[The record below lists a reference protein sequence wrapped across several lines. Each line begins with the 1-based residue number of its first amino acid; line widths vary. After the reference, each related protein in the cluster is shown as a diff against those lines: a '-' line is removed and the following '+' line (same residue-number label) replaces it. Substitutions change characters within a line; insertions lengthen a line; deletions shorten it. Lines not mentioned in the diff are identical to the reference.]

1 MKQINIKT
9 TAQGQNREG
18 IKDIITE
25 TYRTIIQISY
35 AIPTPHQGGSFTPP
49 LEGQG
54 GGLGGLN
61 IFLAQN
67 KGKGP
72 PGRVRSPGAGWCL
85 RPDNQ
90 QATNKN
96 NKTNYN
102 TEFQYFN
109 QFFIFYH
116 N

>member
-1 MKQINIKT
+1 MKQTNNKT
-9 TAQGQNREG
+9 TTQGQNREG
-18 IKDIITE
+18 IKGIISD

-35 AIPTPHQGGSFTPP
+35 PFLSFPIVGSGGGLYSPP
-49 LEGQG
+49 QEGQG
-54 GGLGGLN
+54 GGS
-61 IFLAQN
+61 QN

-72 PGRVRSPGAGWCL
+72 PGRVRSQGAGWCL

-90 QATNKN
+90 QATIKN

>member
-1 MKQINIKT
+1 MKLINIKT

-18 IKDIITE
+18 IKDIISDTF
-25 TYRTIIQISY
+25 RTIIQISY
-35 AIPTPHQGGSFTPP
+35 ALNSPP

-54 GGLGGLN
+54 GGCN

-90 QATNKN
+90 QTSIKN
-96 NKTNYN
+96 NKANYN

>member
-1 MKQINIKT
+1 MKLINIKT

-18 IKDIITE
+18 IKNIISDP
-25 TYRTIIQISY
+25 YRTIIQISY
-35 AIPTPHQGGSFTPP
+35 PIYTPP
-49 LEGQG
+49 QEEPG
-54 GGLGGLN
+54 GGWGGL
-61 IFLAQN
+61 QN

-72 PGRVRSPGAGWCL
+72 PGRVQSPGAGWCL

-90 QATNKN
+90 QSTNKN

-102 TEFQYFN
+102 TEFQYIN

>member
-1 MKQINIKT
+1 MKLINIKT

-18 IKDIITE
+18 IKDIISDTF
-25 TYRTIIQISY
+25 RTIIQISY
-35 AIPTPHQGGSFTPP
+35 PILSSPQ
-49 LEGQG
+49 EGQG
-54 GGLGGLN
+54 GGN

-90 QATNKN
+90 ESTIKN

>member
-18 IKDIITE
+18 IKDIISDTF
-25 TYRTIIQISY
+25 RTIIQISY
-35 AIPTPHQGGSFTPP
+35 PIPREGSGGGIYTPP
-49 LEGQG
+49 QEGQG
-54 GGLGGLN
+54 GGL
-61 IFLAQN
+61 QN

-90 QATNKN
+90 QTIKN

>member
-1 MKQINIKT
+1 MKQTNNKT
-9 TAQGQNREG
+9 TAQGQNQEG
-18 IKDIITE
+18 IKNIISDTF
-25 TYRTIIQISY
+25 RTIIQIPLPLEGSW
-35 AIPTPHQGGSFTPP
+35 GGLYTPP
-49 LEGQG
+49 QEGQG
-54 GGLGGLN
+54 GGS
-61 IFLAQN
+61 QN

-72 PGRVRSPGAGWCL
+72 PGRVRSQGAGWCL
-85 RPDNQ
+85 KPDNQ
-90 QATNKN
+90 QSTIKN

>member
-9 TAQGQNREG
+9 TALGQNREG

-25 TYRTIIQISY
+25 TFRTIIQISY
-35 AIPTPHQGGSFTPP
+35 PLNSPP

-54 GGLGGLN
+54 GGQGGN

-72 PGRVRSPGAGWCL
+72 PGRVPSPGAGWCL

-90 QATNKN
+90 QATIKN